1 MPININDPEYTKAEK
16 LFHESKTI
24 EDQLIA
30 INKMISHAPS
40 HKGAENLRQQLTT
53 RRKKLEL
60 QLEKKKKAAKST
72 KTGIK
77 KEDMQVIIVGYSN
90 VGKSSLLKILTNA
103 QPKISEIKY
112 TTKEPQ
118 VGIMEYKGVQ
128 IQVIEIPAIDGDF
141 FDKSIAHTADTIL
154 LVITNFEDIEKIK
167 NFLSMITGKI
177 IIVYAK
183 NDLLSP
189 EEKRKMYARLQSK
202 RYEFE
207 LISCIPY
214 NKENGIEELKE
225 KIFNS
230 FEIIRVF
237 TKEPGKNK
245 SLKPIILKP
254 NSTVK
259 DVAEKILK
267 GFSKKV
273 KVTKIWGPSSKFGG
287 QIVGLNHKLKDL
299 DTVEFS
305 TK

>member
-30 INKMISHAPS
+30 LNKMISHAPS

-72 KTGIK
+72 KIGIK

-118 VGIMEYKGVQ
+118 VGIMEYQGVQ
-128 IQVIEIPAIDGDF
+128 IQVVEIPAIDGDF

-154 LVITNFEDIEKIK
+154 LMITNFEDIEKIK

-189 EEKRKMYARLQSK
+189 EEKRKMHARLQSK
-202 RYEFE
+202 RYNFE
-207 LISCIPY
+207 LISSIPH